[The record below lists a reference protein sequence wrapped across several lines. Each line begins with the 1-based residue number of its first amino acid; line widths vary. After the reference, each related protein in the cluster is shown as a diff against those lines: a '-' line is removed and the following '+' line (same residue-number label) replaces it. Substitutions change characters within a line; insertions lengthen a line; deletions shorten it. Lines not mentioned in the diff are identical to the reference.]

1 MIKIFRKET
10 LSRIYFIHSMNKN
23 VYYFRFVHL
32 PTKLSSNLGLSINF
46 ALMNS
51 NLLKTE
57 VQKFLKDNLT
67 VDHREIALKKSP
79 FPKVS
84 SLELAQQIKGLQIS
98 KTKFPF
104 LFETDHIIFP
114 PQINLEQ
121 ASSIATA
128 EYKASLVQGDSL
140 IDLTAG
146 MGIDAYAFSKK
157 FNWVVAVEKNEK
169 LVKISK
175 HNYKTLQ
182 QNNLK
187 YINSDFEKTL
197 NENPNANWDVI
208 YLDPARRK
216 NAKKKFLLED
226 LEPNILN
233 YIDNLTQRSK
243 IVMIKLSPLFDL
255 KMAIQK
261 IPQIQE
267 IHLVAVKNE
276 MKELLLICQ
285 NKIQENPQIHAVNLR
300 SNHPKFSFKLNDESQ
315 AKVQFSD
322 FKKYIYE
329 PNSAIMKSGAF
340 QFIAEKFE
348 LYKLEKNTHLYT
360 SDQLIKDFPGRI
372 FECLEEIKNPK
383 KTLKNTA
390 FHIISKNH
398 PLSVED
404 IRKKFNIKESENSS
418 LIFTQ
423 GIVGKKIIKCKKV
436 EHFDSENSL
445 YHQRFPQL
453 PIK

>member
-10 LSRIYFIHSMNKN
+10 LSRIYFIHSINKN
-23 VYYFRFVHL
+23 VYYFRLVHL
-32 PTKLSSNLGLSINF
+32 PAKLSSDLGLSINF
-46 ALMNS
+46 APMNS

-67 VDHREIALKKSP
+67 VDHRKIALKKSP
-79 FPKVS
+79 FPDIS

-104 LFETDHIIFP
+104 LFETNHIIFP

-146 MGIDAYAFSKK
+146 MGIDAFAFSQK
-157 FNWVVAVEKNEK
+157 FNSVTAVEKNEN
-169 LVKISK
+169 LVEISK

-187 YINSDFEKTL
+187 YINSDFEKIF

-216 NAKKKFLLED
+216 NAQKKFLLED
-226 LEPNILN
+226 LEPNILD

-255 KMAIQK
+255 KMATQK

-315 AKVQFSD
+315 AKVLFSD

-398 PLSVED
+398 PLSVEN

-423 GIVGKKIIKCKKV
+423 SIAGKKIIKCKKI
-436 EHFDSENSL
+436 EQFD
-445 YHQRFPQL
+445 
-453 PIK
+453 

>member
-10 LSRIYFIHSMNKN
+10 LSRIYFIHSINKN
-23 VYYFRFVHL
+23 VYYFRLVHL
-32 PTKLSSNLGLSINF
+32 PTKLSSDLGLSINF
-46 ALMNS
+46 APMNS

-67 VDHREIALKKSP
+67 VDHRKIALKKSP
-79 FPKVS
+79 FPDVS

-104 LFETDHIIFP
+104 LFETNHIIFP

-146 MGIDAYAFSKK
+146 MGIDAFAFSQK
-157 FNWVVAVEKNEK
+157 FNSVTAVEKNEN
-169 LVKISK
+169 LVEISK

-187 YINSDFEKTL
+187 YINSDFEKIF

-216 NAKKKFLLED
+216 NAQKKFLLED
-226 LEPNILN
+226 LEPNILEH
-233 YIDNLTQRSK
+233 IENLNQRSK
-243 IVMIKLSPLFDL
+243 TVIIKLSPLFDL

-285 NKIQENPQIHAVNLR
+285 NKIQENPQIHAVNLK
-300 SNHPKFSFKLNDESQ
+300 SNHPKFSFKLSDESQ

-329 PNSAIMKSGAF
+329 PNSALMKSGSF
-340 QFIAEKFE
+340 QFIAEKFK
-348 LYKLEKNTHLYT
+348 LYKLEKSTHLYT

-398 PLSVED
+398 PLSVEN

-423 GIVGKKIIKCKKV
+423 SIAGKKIIKCKKI
-436 EHFDSENSL
+436 EQFD
-445 YHQRFPQL
+445 
-453 PIK
+453 